1 MIDKTS
7 LKSRTEKIAWRNLI
21 FCNLHTSHY
30 HCNADVLF
38 LCLITKS
45 ISIMEEDIFTGESCC
60 WSWSW
65 HWTELI
71 RGLRVSGRS
80 KLHSHTDHCCPGST
94 IDTGSTRLYLALP
107 CTFSSSFI
115 VDHSNFFCQLLIY
128 RNYHKQHCIVVV
140 KEIKIMR
147 CLQSF

>member
-21 FCNLHTSHY
+21 FCNLHTSHSY
-30 HCNADVLF
+30 CNADVLF
-38 LCLITKS
+38 LCLISKS
-45 ISIMEEDIFTGESCC
+45 ISIMEEDIFTIGESCY

-80 KLHSHTDHCCPGST
+80 KLHSHTDHCCPGSNHWHG
-94 IDTGSTRLYLALP
+94 IYHIIPSIAMHILIIIYCGSFQFLLSTFNVKKLSQTALL
-107 CTFSSSFI
+107 CCCER
-115 VDHSNFFCQLLIY
+115 D
-128 RNYHKQHCIVVV
+128 
-140 KEIKIMR
+140 
-147 CLQSF
+147 